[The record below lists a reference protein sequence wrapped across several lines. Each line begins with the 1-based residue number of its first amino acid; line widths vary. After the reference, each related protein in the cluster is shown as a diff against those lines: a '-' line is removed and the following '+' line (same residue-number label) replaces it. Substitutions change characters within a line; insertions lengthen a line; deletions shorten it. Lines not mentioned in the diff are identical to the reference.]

1 MIPFAANTG
10 AVSGGWEYVIAAYV
24 ITWLFFVG
32 YTVSL
37 VARRHAYRED
47 R

>member
-1 MIPFAANTG
+1 MIVVFAQQTG
-10 AVSGGWEYVIAAYV
+10 MIQGGWGYVTASYV

-32 YTVSL
+32 YAASL
-37 VARRHAYRED
+37 ATRSREE